1 MWVVSFG
8 LLTQFVY
15 FMQPGRLPLEFH
27 LCAGSYP
34 EEDSK
39 EIKINVTLGVV
50 YVVGIVINV
59 VVPIKIRL
67 FQIQNH
73 SSPSLSHKTANLT
86 DLTTSMSM
94 VLLLGFVV
102 ASLILNVRAVPS
114 NLNVFPNYVFTLSLQ
129 VLTPNLITLVVT
141 IIYFLRHEPLRITI
155 LRLVKDVIF
164 PG

>member
-1 MWVVSFG
+1 
-8 LLTQFVY
+8 
-15 FMQPGRLPLEFH
+15 
-27 LCAGSYP
+27 
-34 EEDSK
+34 
-39 EIKINVTLGVV
+39 
-50 YVVGIVINV
+50 
-59 VVPIKIRL
+59 
-67 FQIQNH
+67 
-73 SSPSLSHKTANLT
+73 
-86 DLTTSMSM
+86 MSM